1 MKAYFKKI
9 DHHLLQKYPNLW
21 VLGVH
26 IYIPIILALYLIIGI
41 AGLLYLLNPLPE
53 FYRYRDFFE
62 NMSVTMILPT
72 ILLVVIFI
80 IRQVKF
86 NSKRVHLSLPYK
98 QQFLVF
104 LYFIFLFL
112 SITTLPFVG
121 NITAYIKTSIAL
133 DETQFSEDVKIM
145 QRGFVH
151 FYLEKS
157 YVDDP
162 EDCVEAEAN
171 GFYVD
176 DYGDHRSY
184 KRYELNDTKDSLIVY
199 RHFVDYSYNN
209 DLDTISLDQ
218 AYLEIDSFIALSH
231 KYQGDV
237 TMVDPLQIVN
247 TNLKTDRFYT
257 KFEKN
262 VRPAFSYLQDYGA
275 FDNNINFHNKVINK
289 GSFFFPLEWD
299 FWRGYMFVTLVL
311 AILLIILCSVNI
323 AEFGWGM
330 LVVALHPTVFGIVA
344 ALVAFLFRDVDGE
357 MASTLGMFL
366 LLLFTA
372 NAYFFAFNKRFKPAL
387 RRAFA
392 IACHIY
398 TPVVACLL
406 IVLFKEA
413 SDCCYLDAS
422 YRQNCDCFLP
432 FTRNQ
437 YNLMTL
443 YTLLF
448 GALISTYFFGRY
460 YKKQY
465 VNPQIK

>member
-9 DHHLLQKYPNLW
+9 DYHLLQKYPNLW

-26 IYIPIILALYLIIGI
+26 IYLPIILVLYLVIGLT
-41 AGLLYLLNPLPE
+41 GLLYPLDPLPE
-53 FYRYRDFFE
+53 FYRYRDFFQ
-62 NMSVTMILPT
+62 NTSVTMILPT
-72 ILLVVIFI
+72 ILLVVVFI

-112 SITTLPFVG
+112 SITTLPLVG
-121 NITAYIKTSIAL
+121 NITAYIKSDIVL
-133 DETQFSEDVKIM
+133 DQEQFSEDAKVM
-145 QRGFVH
+145 RRGFVH
-151 FYLEKS
+151 FFLEKS

-162 EDCVEAEAN
+162 EDCAEAEAN
-171 GFYVD
+171 GFYID
-176 DYGDHRSY
+176 AYGDQRSY
-184 KRYELNDTKDSLIVY
+184 KRYELNNTKDSLIVY
-199 RHFVDYSYNN
+199 RHFVDYSYSN

-218 AYLEIDSFIALSH
+218 AYREIDSFIALSH

-237 TMVDPLQIVN
+237 THVDPVQIVN
-247 TNLKTDRFYT
+247 ANLKTDRYYT

-275 FDNNINFHNKVINK
+275 FDNNINFHNKVISK
-289 GSFFFPLEWD
+289 GSFFFSLEWD
-299 FWRGYMFVTLVL
+299 FWRGYLFITLVL
-311 AILLIILCSVNI
+311 SVLLIILCSVNI

-344 ALVAFLFRDVDGE
+344 ALVAFLFREVDGE
-357 MASTLGMFL
+357 MAATIGIFL

-398 TPVVACLL
+398 TPIVACLL
-406 IVLFKEA
+406 IVMYKEA
-413 SDCCYLDAS
+413 SDCCYLDS
-422 YRQNCDCFLP
+422 TYRENCDCILP
-432 FTRNQ
+432 FTREQ
-437 YNLMTL
+437 YNLITL
-443 YTLLF
+443 NTLII
-448 GALISTYFFGRY
+448 GSIISTYVFGKY

-465 VNPQIK
+465 TNPQIK